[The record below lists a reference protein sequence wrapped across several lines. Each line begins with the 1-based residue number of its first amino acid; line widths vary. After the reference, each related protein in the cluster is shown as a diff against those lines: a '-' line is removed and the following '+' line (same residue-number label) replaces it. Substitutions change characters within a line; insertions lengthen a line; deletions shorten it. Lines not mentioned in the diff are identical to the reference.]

1 MDKKT
6 FRFIV
11 LIELLCRLV
20 DFIWLFSS
28 FTFYLRVNKQRNVMR
43 KFTFLCLFFVGL
55 FTTVYAENRY
65 LYLTFETTDGAKF
78 SVQASLLS
86 LTVIGNVLTVGEY
99 EFVVSNLTKMYFS
112 AVNETTTTNVD
123 AVADAAFDDAV
134 EIYNLKGVKVN
145 KKKLTRGVYIVK
157 MKDGLNKIVVR

>member
-1 MDKKT
+1 MDKQT

-20 DFIWLFSS
+20 DFIWLFCS

-55 FTTVYAENRY
+55 FTAYAENSY
-65 LYLTFETTDGAKF
+65 SYLTFETTDGAKF
-78 SVQASLLS
+78 SVQASSLS
-86 LTVIGNVLTVGEY
+86 LSVKGNVLTVGEY

-112 AVNETTTTNVD
+112 TVNETTTTNVD
-123 AVADAAFDDAV
+123 AVFDDAV
-134 EIYNLKGVKVN
+134 EIYNLKGVKVCE
-145 KKKLTRGVYIVK
+145 KDLTKGVYIVK
-157 MKDGLNKIVVR
+157 MKDGANKIIVR

>member
-1 MDKKT
+1 MDKQT

-20 DFIWLFSS
+20 DFIWLFCS

-55 FTTVYAENRY
+55 FTAYAENTY
-65 LYLTFETTDGAKF
+65 SYLTFETTDGAKF
-78 SVQASLLS
+78 SVQASSLS
-86 LTVIGNVLTVGEY
+86 LSVKGNVLTVGEY

-112 AVNETTTTNVD
+112 TVNETTTTNVD
-123 AVADAAFDDAV
+123 AVADAVFDDAV
-134 EIYNLKGVKVN
+134 EIYNLKGVKVCE
-145 KKKLTRGVYIVK
+145 KDLTKGVYIVK
-157 MKDGLNKIVVR
+157 MKDGANKIIVR

>member
-1 MDKKT
+1 MDKQT

-55 FTTVYAENRY
+55 FTAYAENTY
-65 LYLTFETTDGAKF
+65 SYLTFETTDGAKF
-78 SVQASLLS
+78 SVQASSLS
-86 LTVIGNVLTVGEY
+86 LTVKGNVLTVGEY

-123 AVADAAFDDAV
+123 AVADAVFDDAV
-134 EIYNLKGVKVN
+134 EIYNLKGIKVS
-145 KKKLTRGVYIVK
+145 KKKLARGVYIVK
-157 MKDGLNKIVVR
+157 TKDGLNKIVVR

>member
-1 MDKKT
+1 MSVCP

-28 FTFYLRVNKQRNVMR
+28 FTFYLRVDKQRNVMR

-55 FTTVYAENRY
+55 FTAYAENTY
-65 LYLTFETTDGAKF
+65 SYLTFETTDGAKF
-78 SVQASLLS
+78 SVQASSLS
-86 LTVIGNVLTVGEY
+86 LTVKGNVLTVGEY

-123 AVADAAFDDAV
+123 AVADAVFDDAV
-134 EIYNLKGVKVN
+134 EIYNLKGIKVG
-145 KKKLTRGVYIVK
+145 KKKLARGVYIVK

>member
-1 MDKKT
+1 MDKQT

-55 FTTVYAENRY
+55 FTAYAENTY
-65 LYLTFETTDGAKF
+65 SYLTFETTDGAKF
-78 SVQASLLS
+78 SVQASSLS
-86 LTVIGNVLTVGEY
+86 ITVKGNVLTVGEY

-123 AVADAAFDDAV
+123 AVADTVFDDAV
-134 EIYNLKGVKVN
+134 EIYNLKGIKVS
-145 KKKLTRGVYIVK
+145 KKKLTKECI
-157 MKDGLNKIVVR
+157 L

>member
-1 MDKKT
+1 MDKQT

-55 FTTVYAENRY
+55 FTAYAENTY
-65 LYLTFETTDGAKF
+65 SYLTFETTDGAKF
-78 SVQASLLS
+78 SVQASSLS
-86 LTVIGNVLTVGEY
+86 ITVKGNVLTVGEY

-123 AVADAAFDDAV
+123 AVADTVFDDAV
-134 EIYNLKGVKVN
+134 EIYNLKGIKVS
-145 KKKLTRGVYIVK
+145 KKKLTKGVYIVK

>member
-1 MDKKT
+1 MDKQT

-55 FTTVYAENRY
+55 FTAYAENTY
-65 LYLTFETTDGAKF
+65 SYLTFETTDGAKF
-78 SVQASLLS
+78 SVQASSLS
-86 LTVIGNVLTVGEY
+86 LTVKGNVLTVGEY
-99 EFVVSNLTKMYFS
+99 EFVVSNLSKMYFS

-123 AVADAAFDDAV
+123 AVADAVFDDAV
-134 EIYNLKGVKVN
+134 EIYNLKGIKVG
-145 KKKLTRGVYIVK
+145 KKKLARGVYIVK
-157 MKDGLNKIVVR
+157 TKDGLNKIVVR